1 MEETGNFFEENI
13 ESYLPNEMNEQIRQT
28 IIHYF
33 EALKSQG
40 KKILEGLTIENYQEM
55 LARLVGVDRK
65 MQVLFSFL
73 EFNKKNPKVVEA
85 MDIVELVETD
95 YVKYHW
101 DQVLDL
107 GDPYR
112 EKSLFYHIN

>member
-101 DQVLDL
+101 DQYSENSCDFMT
-107 GDPYR
+107 
-112 EKSLFYHIN
+112 KSLFYKVE